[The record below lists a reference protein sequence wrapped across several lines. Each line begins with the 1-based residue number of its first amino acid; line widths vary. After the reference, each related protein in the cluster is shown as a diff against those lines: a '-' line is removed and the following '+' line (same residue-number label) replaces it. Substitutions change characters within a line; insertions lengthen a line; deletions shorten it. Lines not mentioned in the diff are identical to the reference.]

1 MPSPQSQK
9 KHKRTTSVSG
19 SPHDPNH
26 KRFLAELQRL
36 KAEDRKTSPRAR
48 KTSTSSA
55 SPHDLNH
62 KRFLAELRRLVA
74 EEAATHRLIRIERKK
89 LRDEENRG
97 GFTRRV
103 AREADR
109 QADDAQR
116 KVDAKDDT
124 YNPFAE
130 DDPDWD
136 YNYDV
141 PSRKSRKRRRVSS
154 KH

>member
-19 SPHDPNH
+19 SPHDLNH

-55 SPHDLNH
+55 SPHDPNH
-62 KRFLAELRRLVA
+62 KRFLAELRRLIA
-74 EEAATHRLIRIERKK
+74 EEAATHKLIKIELKK
-89 LRDEENRG
+89 LRDEETQG
-97 GFTRRV
+97 MFTKRV

-109 QADDAQR
+109 QAARAQE
-116 KVDAKDDT
+116 KVDAQDDT
-124 YNPFAE
+124 YNPYAE

-136 YNYDV
+136 YNYDL

-154 KH
+154 KR